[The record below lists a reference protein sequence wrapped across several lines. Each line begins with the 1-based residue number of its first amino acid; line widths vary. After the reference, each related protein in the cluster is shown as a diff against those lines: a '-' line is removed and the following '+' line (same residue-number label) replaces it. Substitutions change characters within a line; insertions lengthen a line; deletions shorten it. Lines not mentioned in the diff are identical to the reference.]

1 MPCPVCSA
9 PCVCLPAQLP
19 CSISNRHA
27 PCAALACAPLWPAPL
42 LLLVGTRRHDSTHCF
57 RLHPI
62 SHARSVHAHAEQ
74 RASTETQ
81 ASQPARSYGHGSR
94 KSTGRWQEKWFQSIL
109 ACRPKA
115 GSDAH
120 AVVNCCNHRNGGPIC
135 PAPPAPLALT
145 PAWMQ
150 SIRATAPCPRT
161 ATSCSRHAAAAANDR
176 LPCSLAMQKQPWQPI
191 RSSSTPAMDTWAMH
205 LEFVQICSRTLRKG
219 PQPKKITT
227 TPTKIVPFHPDLSFT
242 CTTTTTCSTA
252 KPTCSP

>member
-1 MPCPVCSA
+1 MRCFGM
-9 PCVCLPAQLP
+9 
-19 CSISNRHA
+19 
-27 PCAALACAPLWPAPL
+27 CAAVACTSAAAPL

-81 ASQPARSYGHGSR
+81 ASQPARSYGHGSG

-115 GSDAH
+115 H
-120 AVVNCCNHRNGGPIC
+120 AVVNCCNHRNRGPIC

-176 LPCSLAMQKQPWQPI
+176 LPCSLAMQKQPWQPPHPI
-191 RSSSTPAMDTWAMH
+191 QLDSSNGHMGNA
-205 LEFVQICSRTLRKG
+205 FGICT
-219 PQPKKITT
+219 
-227 TPTKIVPFHPDLSFT
+227 DLFSHFKER
-242 CTTTTTCSTA
+242 STA
-252 KPTCSP
+252 QEDNNDTNKDSTLPSRPFFHLHHHHHLLHCKAHLLSLSKPCSSRRRTTAPRWPN